1 MEYAKI
7 IAITGLPGLY
17 EMVNSK
23 GDGAIVKSLDD
34 QTTKFVSGR
43 VHQFTHLES
52 IEVYTERENVNLVEV
67 LNAMR
72 DSSEKLPDEKDNKA
86 LEAYFRKV
94 YPALDFERVYASDM
108 KKMVK
113 WFTVLKNNNIDIK
126 LSEPEEEPAEEVAP
140 AAVEEVSS
148 NQAAEKP
155 ARKVKVEKEEAKEK
169 PAAKA
174 KEESKPKASVK
185 EESKAKPAAKEENK
199 TKAAAKE
206 KEEKKPAKAAAPK
219 KAAKKAAGKE
229 APAKKAAKK
238 KK

>member
-17 EMVNSK
+17 EMLNSK

-34 QTTKFVSGR
+34 QSTKFVSGR

-67 LNAMR
+67 LNAMK
-72 DSSEKLPDEKDNKA
+72 DSSEKLPDEKDNKG
-86 LEAYFRKV
+86 LQEYFQKV
-94 YPALDFERVYASDM
+94 YPSLDFDRVYASDM

-113 WFTVLKNNNIDIK
+113 WFNVLKRNEVEIK
-126 LSEPEEEPAEEVAP
+126 LSEPAEEPVEEEANETAEQP
-140 AAVEEVSS
+140 
-148 NQAAEKP
+148 AEKP
-155 ARKVKVEKEEAKEK
+155 ARKAKPAKEEKEVKAEK
-169 PAAKA
+169 PAPKA
-174 KEESKPKASVK
+174 KEESKPKA
-185 EESKAKPAAKEENK
+185 AAKEEK
-199 TKAAAKE
+199 PKAAAKE
-206 KEEKKPAKAAAPK
+206 KEKEEKKTKAAAPK
-219 KAAKKAAGKE
+219 KAAKKAAAKKD

>member
-7 IAITGLPGLY
+7 IAITGMPGLY
-17 EMVNSK
+17 EMLNSK

-34 QTTKFVSGR
+34 QSTKFVSGR

-67 LNAMR
+67 LNAMK

-86 LEAYFRKV
+86 LQSYFKKV
-94 YPALDFERVYASDM
+94 YPTLDFDRVYASDM

-113 WFTVLKNNNIDIK
+113 WFTVLKNNEVEIK
-126 LSEPEEEPAEEVAP
+126 LSEPEEEVEEEGVAEE
-140 AAVEEVSS
+140 
-148 NQAAEKP
+148 AAEPKP
-155 ARKVKVEKEEAKEK
+155 AKKAKPVREDSSGSKQEKEVKKEK

-174 KEESKPKASVK
+174 KEESKPKAAAK
-185 EESKAKPAAKEENK
+185 EESKP
-199 TKAAAKE
+199 KAAAKAKE
-206 KEEKKPAKAAAPK
+206 KKEEKPKAAAPK
-219 KAAKKAAGKE
+219 KAAKKAAAKKA